1 MDPSINEI
9 GSVVSLY
16 RYPVKS
22 MMGEEINSS
31 VVTEKGLLGD
41 RQFALMDPSTGK
53 AVSAKNPSKWPNLF
67 SFRAF
72 YTEAVESTSRIP
84 PVRISLPDGRTIL
97 NHDAGVDTVL
107 SEANGKPVHLSSQ
120 GPESSVYEEFWP
132 DLEGL
137 ARRDVVTEE
146 AMPPGTFFDL
156 ATIHILTTTRSTNFA
171 SFIRK
176 DVLSRVAFDR
186 T

>member
-1 MDPSINEI
+1 MDPSISEF
-9 GSVVSLY
+9 GSLVSLH

-41 RQFALMDPSTGK
+41 RQFALIDPSTGK

-84 PVRISLPDGRTIL
+84 PVGISLPDGRTIL
-97 NHDAGVDTVL
+97 DHDAGVDTVL
-107 SEANGKPVHLSSQ
+107 SEAIGKAVHLSSQ
-120 GPESSVYEEFWP
+120 GPESSVID
-132 DLEGL
+132 DLKSEL
-137 ARRDVVTEE
+137 LRR
-146 AMPPGTFFDL
+146 AGQGRMY
-156 ATIHILTTTRSTNFA
+156 ATA
-171 SFIRK
+171 
-176 DVLSRVAFDR
+176 
-186 T
+186 

>member
-1 MDPSINEI
+1 VIETCKRLLRDLEFRDQRFTGIGWLEPTRYFIDAVTCIFQNQSMDPSINEI

-31 VVTEKGLLGD
+31 VVTENGLLGD

-84 PVRISLPDGRTIL
+84 PIRISLPGGRTIL

-120 GPESSVYEEFWP
+120 GPESSVYEEFCPTWR
-132 DLEGL
+132 GSL
-137 ARRDVVTEE
+137 A
-146 AMPPGTFFDL
+146 GT
-156 ATIHILTTTRSTNFA
+156 S
-171 SFIRK
+171 
-176 DVLSRVAFDR
+176 
-186 T
+186 